1 MRTLYHHK
9 NVGAA
14 FVVMGSIL
22 LVLIAGEF
30 AIKALFVFLALMCV
44 DYGLR
49 LMGNESLLQMVKR
62 WLNS

>member
-1 MRTLYHHK
+1 MRRLYDNK

-22 LVLIAGEF
+22 LLLIAGEF
-30 AIKALFVFLALMCV
+30 AIKSLFIVLAFMCI

-49 LMGNESLLQMVKR
+49 MMGNESLVQMIKK